1 MTSAAPEPKKPN
13 YQLKAGEINLDLIP
27 PHWALTPLRDK
38 RAYIAGWT
46 HQPYSIDQI
55 KREFDEGRATGV
67 GLMSGQWSNEG
78 GLVWVDI
85 DGPAAIPELE
95 KIAGAPLSAIFPP
108 TLTISSGKPDRKR
121 MLYSVPSQKLSL
133 LPEKAKNYIYA
144 LEDFIGAKISSI
156 STSPEREDTIL
167 IEDPFKS

>member
-1 MTSAAPEPKKPN
+1 MTSAASEPKKPN

-55 KREFDEGRATGV
+55 RREFDEGRATGV

-95 KIAGAPLSAIFPP
+95 KIAGKSNNKNRCPIIRNTVSYKA
-108 TLTISSGKPDRKR
+108 GGN
-121 MLYSVPSQKLSL
+121 YGQPS
-133 LPEKAKNYIYA
+133 
-144 LEDFIGAKISSI
+144 
-156 STSPEREDTIL
+156 
-167 IEDPFKS
+167 